1 MSDRVFLDSNI
12 FVYAIDSAPSQGD
25 KRDRAREL
33 IREHLEA
40 ESGVV
45 SIQVF
50 QEFFAAST
58 GKIPSRLSVEEAL
71 EFIHYISAFE
81 IVIPNLDM
89 IIAAIGLHR
98 KHGFSF
104 WDAMI
109 VQSAVAA
116 DCTLL
121 LTEDFQPG
129 FQLGPL
135 TIKNPFV

>member
-1 MSDRVFLDSNI
+1 MHSRLMTCLVLFALGAACAEARLPIDRTQPNKLAKTLFDGEWYFQQTVVEIPGTISPTFVGETNFMSDRVFLDTNI

-58 GKIPSRLSVEEAL
+58 G
-71 EFIHYISAFE
+71 
-81 IVIPNLDM
+81 
-89 IIAAIGLHR
+89 
-98 KHGFSF
+98 
-104 WDAMI
+104 
-109 VQSAVAA
+109 
-116 DCTLL
+116 
-121 LTEDFQPG
+121 
-129 FQLGPL
+129 
-135 TIKNPFV
+135 

>member
-1 MSDRVFLDSNI
+1 MSDRAFLDTNI
-12 FVYAIDSAPSQGD
+12 FVYAIDSSPSQID
-25 KRDRAREL
+25 KRDRARGL
-33 IREHLEA
+33 IREHLET
-40 ESGVV
+40 ESGVI

-58 GKIPSRLSVEEAL
+58 SKIPSPLSIEEAL

-89 IIAAIGLHR
+89 VIAAIGLR
-98 KHGFSF
+98 QKHGFSF

-109 VQSAVAA
+109 VQSAVVA

-121 LTEDFQPG
+121 FTEDFQHG
-129 FQLGPL
+129 FKLGPL
-135 TIKNPFV
+135 TIRNPFV

>member
-1 MSDRVFLDSNI
+1 MNGRAFLDTNI
-12 FVYAIDSAPSQGD
+12 FVYAIDSSPPQSE
-25 KRDRAREL
+25 KRDRARGL

-40 ESGVV
+40 ESGVI
-45 SIQVF
+45 SIQVL

-58 GKIPSRLSVEEAL
+58 GKIPSPLSIEEAL

-81 IVIPNLDM
+81 TVIPNLDM
-89 IIAAIGLHR
+89 VIAGIGLHQ

-109 VQSAVAA
+109 TQSAIVA

-121 LTEDFQPG
+121 LTEDFQDG

-135 TIKNPFV
+135 TIKNPFL

>member
-1 MSDRVFLDSNI
+1 MSDRVFLDTNI
-12 FVYAIDSAPSQGD
+12 FVYAIDSSPSQSD
-25 KRDRAREL
+25 KRDRARGL
-33 IREHLEA
+33 IREYLEN
-40 ESGVV
+40 ESGVT

-58 GKIPSRLSVEEAL
+58 SKIPSPLSIEEAL

-81 IVIPNLDM
+81 TVIPNLDM
-89 IIAAIGLHR
+89 VIASIGLHQR
-98 KHGFSF
+98 HGFSF

-109 VQSAVAA
+109 VQSAVVA

-121 LTEDFQPG
+121 LTEDFQHG